1 LRWIAPTEEDTATVT
16 LEERLWNAADQFR
29 AYSGLKRQE
38 YSGSALG
45 LLFLRF
51 TERVRRRR
59 PHGYEL
65 YPECVCP

>member
-1 LRWIAPTEEDTATVT
+1 MLWIAPSERDAVSTS
-16 LEERLWNAADQFR
+16 LEKRLWDAADQFR

-51 TERVRRRR
+51 TEPVRRRR